1 MPNFL
6 AQIIEIQSFMNKYVS
21 SDELKDGQYDMQL
34 AINSIK
40 DSPTTHKLMSRN
52 LDILYSSRVVLNILR
67 FHPAIHPLLNLSYQT
82 LKFGTIVPA
91 NTHFTWNIYFPVLSD
106 YVSV

>member
-40 DSPTTHKLMSRN
+40 DSPTTHKL
-52 LDILYSSRVVLNILR
+52 DE
-67 FHPAIHPLLNLSYQT
+67 
-82 LKFGTIVPA
+82 
-91 NTHFTWNIYFPVLSD
+91 
-106 YVSV
+106 